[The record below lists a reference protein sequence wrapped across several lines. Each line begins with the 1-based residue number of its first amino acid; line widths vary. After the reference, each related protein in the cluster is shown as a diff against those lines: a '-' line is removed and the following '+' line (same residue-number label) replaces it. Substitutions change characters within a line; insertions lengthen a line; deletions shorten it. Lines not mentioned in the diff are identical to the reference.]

1 MRCGQTIGIVQNL
14 VLLKRG
20 SMPTMKWLFWCFQ
33 WSDVE
38 RSIPYRLKEDVDTL
52 NENELLSKSTED
64 LCKYFVGIHR
74 IDIPILN
81 RDEIV
86 VDQWETQIDVTEDV
100 SYNIT
105 APRQPSYVP
114 GIRIEI
120 KVPFT
125 GDAEAF
131 KYRLATS
138 LSISMPVTMNPE
150 ALIFVITGKDLTVD
164 QVREEIDSTLDAI
177 DKHLTELRRK
187 ANELL
192 GELNS
197 TACQYI
203 EQRKER
209 LLENRNLVES
219 LGFKL
224 KERDDS
230 SRTYTPPEVRRKI
243 KPSPPQANSEP
254 EKLEPALDEVDYEH
268 ILGVIENMVEVM
280 ERSPDAFSD
289 MGEEVLRSHFLV
301 QLNGHYEGQAT
312 GETFNYKGKTDIL
325 IRSEGKNIFIAE
337 CKYWRGPRKLNETI
351 NQLLGYTSWRDT
363 KVAVIVFNQNKDFT
377 RVLDSIR
384 STTKEHPNYK
394 RELNQRSETSFRF
407 IFSHRDDMNR
417 EMTLTVMAFDLP
429 K

>member
-1 MRCGQTIGIVQNL
+1 MT
-14 VLLKRG
+14 
-20 SMPTMKWLFWCFQ
+20 WLFSCFQ
-33 WSDVE
+33 WSDIE
-38 RSIPYRLKEDVDTL
+38 KSQRDRLKDDV
-52 NENELLSKSTED
+52 NSYSENELLSSSTED
-64 LCKYFVGIHR
+64 LCKYFVEKYR

-81 RDEIV
+81 RNEIV
-86 VDQWETQIDVTEDV
+86 ADQSETQVDVTEDV

-105 APRQPSYVP
+105 DPSQPSYVP

-120 KVPFT
+120 NVPFT
-125 GDAEAF
+125 GYREAF
-131 KYRLATS
+131 RYKLETS
-138 LSISMPVTMNPE
+138 LSIPMSVTINRE
-150 ALIFVITGKDLTVD
+150 YLIFVIIGKNLTVD
-164 QVREEIDSTLDAI
+164 QVRKEINSTLDEI
-177 DKHLTELRRK
+177 EEYLTSLRRE
-187 ANELL
+187 ADRLL

-197 TACQYI
+197 TARQYI
-203 EQRKER
+203 KQRKKR
-209 LLENRNLVES
+209 LLGNRNLVES

-230 SRTYTPPEVRRKI
+230 LRTYTPPEVHRKI
-243 KPSPPQANSEP
+243 KPPPPQANSEP

-268 ILGVIENMVEVM
+268 ILEVIENMVEVM
-280 ERSPDAFSD
+280 ERSPAAFSD

-312 GETFNYKGKTDIL
+312 GETFNYEGKTDIL

-337 CKYWRGPRKLNETI
+337 CKYWGGPKKLNETI

-363 KVAVIVFNQNKDFT
+363 KVAVIVFNRNKDFT

-384 STTKEHPNYK
+384 STTEEHPNYK

-417 EMTLTVMAFDLP
+417 EMTLTVMAFDVP

>member
-1 MRCGQTIGIVQNL
+1 
-14 VLLKRG
+14 
-20 SMPTMKWLFWCFQ
+20 MKLFSDFQ

-38 RSIPYRLKEDVDTL
+38 RSLPYRLKEHVDTL
-52 NENELLSKSTED
+52 SENELLSKSTED

-74 IDIPILN
+74 IDIPTLN
-81 RDEIV
+81 RDGIV
-86 VDQWETQIDVTEDV
+86 VDQSETQIDVTEDV

-105 APRQPSYVP
+105 DPSQLSYVP

-131 KYRLATS
+131 RYRLATY
-138 LSISMPVTMNPE
+138 LSISMPVTMNRE

-164 QVREEIDSTLDAI
+164 QVSKEINSTLDEI
-177 DKHLTELRRK
+177 EEYLTSLRRN
-187 ANELL
+187 ANKLL
-192 GELNS
+192 DELNS
-197 TACQYI
+197 AARQYI

-280 ERSPDAFSD
+280 ERSPAAFSD

-312 GETFNYKGKTDIL
+312 GETFNYEGKTDIL

-337 CKYWRGPRKLNETI
+337 CKYWRGPKKLNETI

-363 KVAVIVFNQNKDFT
+363 KVAVIVFNQNRDFT

-384 STTKEHPNYK
+384 STTEEHPNCK

-407 IFSHRDDMNR
+407 IFSHPNDSNR
-417 EMTLTVMAFDLP
+417 EMTLTVMAFDVP